1 LPAAKVSAVCP
12 LSRHTRTRSA
22 HSFAVARMAPSL
34 PAIIR
39 LRKDVGH
46 ASDTC

>member
-1 LPAAKVSAVCP
+1 M
-12 LSRHTRTRSA
+12 
-22 HSFAVARMAPSL
+22 ARSL

-46 ASDTC
+46 ASDTKWCSKRWCKRAARSLFQFLPFVTAALRM